1 MPEGSARNAC
11 FAVSSSEFAIAK
23 SPQPCNPFVAPSP
36 PIDAAR
42 SHCISRPRAR
52 GLPCRIRMT
61 KSRAARLFE
70 QNFSR
75 ARLPPQYAQRAR
87 SQPAIMQ
94 KMSVLQGVLQKR
106 VAGLVSVK
114 NFWMGSQVM
123 LPATRTEHE
132 HTRALYM
139 GRGNEGQSSL
149 GSCRSRPVHTVRQ
162 TSDVTPTC
170 DAAHA
175 A

>member
-1 MPEGSARNAC
+1 MRFSARRSCPRGGREMHVLQSRELSLRLRNHHNPATL
-11 FAVSSSEFAIAK
+11 SS
-23 SPQPCNPFVAPSP
+23 FVAPTP

-52 GLPCRIRMT
+52 GLACRIRMT

-106 VAGLVSVK
+106 VAGSVSVK

-123 LPATRTEHE
+123 LPEQHV
-132 HTRALYM
+132 HRA
-139 GRGNEGQSSL
+139 GAR
-149 GSCRSRPVHTVRQ
+149 
-162 TSDVTPTC
+162 
-170 DAAHA
+170 AHA
-175 A
+175 CAVHGPRK